1 MPLPLW
7 APFPPPPNKANA
19 NLLLQP
25 LHDVL
30 SCGPIAVVLEQKPS
44 FPVKHGETPWAQPGR
59 QTPSWRGASVSREAG
74 DLLEIADGGVA
85 AHAVLLLD
93 VFKFRGVDVH
103 PGQHLGA
110 KGEQTC
116 PLSARR
122 CPHLVHAC
130 PAVPPET
137 DDGDEASQ
145 SDAQPGAA
153 GEQGY
158 PSQLRTMPECSGGS
172 SHLGPRAAPHTG
184 IPSCLPCGKNHPR
197 AKQSSEG

>member
-1 MPLPLW
+1 MPPTDSCVGSTKRSFLSSFSSQPPDGALCPGTPW
-7 APFPPPPNKANA
+7 GLADAPPPLGTLPRPTKAYA

-25 LHDVL
+25 LHNVL

-44 FPVKHGETPWAQPGR
+44 FPVKHEETLWAQPGR
-59 QTPSWRGASVSREAG
+59 QTPSWRGAGISREAG

-85 AHAVLLLD
+85 AHTVLLLD
-93 VFKFRGVDVH
+93 VFKFRGVDIH

-116 PLSARR
+116 PLSAHRR
-122 CPHLVHAC
+122 PHLVHAC

-145 SDAQPGAA
+145 SDAQPRAA
-153 GEQGY
+153 GDQG
-158 PSQLRTMPECSGGS
+158 
-172 SHLGPRAAPHTG
+172 
-184 IPSCLPCGKNHPR
+184 
-197 AKQSSEG
+197 